1 MNSLSALASIGTPP
15 PSPARSRAGSES
27 NVLHPQPRS
36 SNLRSS
42 NDASAGIAFEDEK
55 GDMGAARADG
65 SGGSATEAPASEDNE
80 KTPLLHHQPSTG
92 PFEEARTRK
101 RWLYPKRVSEA
112 VIGAVGFVLTPFVV
126 TGQYLVACFYCE
138 EDGTYSLLAPVY
150 HITRTFA
157 RSRRRKAGPQ
167 ATRSSKSADN
177 TGKEKRK
184 SRSSASTKPES
195 KRESRRSLSIASTS
209 TAITSD
215 SESERPPTRDGNIDS
230 PSRHTRSKSNAS
242 SGGDEIAPAKRS
254 IRIKLHN
261 EDALR
266 QRKAA
271 KKAQT
276 LKSNSGTVSLEAAAA
291 LKSPTGPVTAASKQL
306 TKFPRAPQPPR
317 PLVPRRQPSY
327 SASGTSAVGPH
338 QKTLIIDLD
347 ETLIHSMAKGGRF
360 QTGHMVEV
368 KLQASVGAGGQIIG
382 PQVPI
387 LYYVHKRPYC
397 DDFLKKVSKWYNLI
411 IFTASVQEYA
421 DPVIDWLEVE
431 RKYFAGRYYRQ
442 HCTFRNGAYI
452 KDLAQVEPDL
462 SKVMILDNSPVSYVF
477 HPDNAIPIEGWISDP
492 TDYELLHLIPLL
504 EGLQYVTDPRALL
517 SLRNGMTAIS

>member
-1 MNSLSALASIGTPP
+1 M
-15 PSPARSRAGSES
+15 R
-27 NVLHPQPRS
+27 
-36 SNLRSS
+36 
-42 NDASAGIAFEDEK
+42 
-55 GDMGAARADG
+55 AARGDG
-65 SGGSATEAPASEDNE
+65 SSCSTTEAPASEYNE
-80 KTPLLHHQPSTG
+80 KTSLLNHQPSTG
-92 PFEEARTRK
+92 PFEEAKPRK
-101 RWLYPKRVSEA
+101 RWLYPKRVTEA
-112 VIGAVGFVLTPFVV
+112 VIGTVGFVLTPFVY
-126 TGQYLVACFYCE
+126 TGQYLVACFYYE
-138 EDGTYSLLAPVY
+138 DDGTFSLLAPVY
-150 HITRTFA
+150 HITRTFT
-157 RSRRRKAGPQ
+157 RSRRKTTGPQ
-167 ATRSSKSADN
+167 AARSFKSADN
-177 TGKEKRK
+177 TEKERRK
-184 SRSSASTKPES
+184 SRTSASTKPGP

-215 SESERPPTRDGNIDS
+215 SESERPPTRDGDLDS

-271 KKAQT
+271 KKAQAS
-276 LKSNSGTVSLEAAAA
+276 KSNSGQVSPEAAAA

-397 DDFLKKVSKWYNLI
+397 DDFLKKV
-411 IFTASVQEYA
+411 
-421 DPVIDWLEVE
+421 
-431 RKYFAGRYYRQ
+431 
-442 HCTFRNGAYI
+442 
-452 KDLAQVEPDL
+452 
-462 SKVMILDNSPVSYVF
+462 
-477 HPDNAIPIEGWISDP
+477 
-492 TDYELLHLIPLL
+492 
-504 EGLQYVTDPRALL
+504 
-517 SLRNGMTAIS
+517 

>member
-1 MNSLSALASIGTPP
+1 MNSLSALANIGTPP

-27 NVLHPQPRS
+27 NVLEAQPRP

-42 NDASAGIAFEDEK
+42 NDASGRIAAPDEK
-55 GDMGAARADG
+55 GNMGAARAHG
-65 SGGSATEAPASEDNE
+65 SAYSATEASAFEYDE
-80 KTPLLHHQPSTG
+80 KTPLLQPLPEG
-92 PFEEARTRK
+92 PFEEAKTRR
-101 RWLYPKRVSEA
+101 RWLYPKRISQGV
-112 VIGAVGFVLTPFVV
+112 VGAVGFVLTPFVV
-126 TGQYLVACFYCE
+126 TGQYLVACFYYE
-138 EDGTYSLLAPVY
+138 EDGQFSLLAPIY
-150 HITRTFA
+150 HIARPFS
-157 RSRRRKAGPQ
+157 RSRRRKAGAQ
-167 ATRSSKSADN
+167 SARSAKPSTDAEKD
-177 TGKEKRK
+177 KRK
-184 SRSSASTKPES
+184 SRSLMPAQPDTKNP
-195 KRESRRSLSIASTS
+195 SRRSLSIASTS
-209 TAITSD
+209 TAVASD
-215 SESERPPTRDGNIDS
+215 SESERPPTRDGDADS
-230 PSRHTRSKSNAS
+230 PARHTRSKSNAS

-271 KKAQT
+271 KKAQAS
-276 LKSNSGTVSLEAAAA
+276 KSNSGHVSPEAAAA

-327 SASGTSAVGPH
+327 SASGTSAVGPR

-368 KLQASVGAGGQIIG
+368 KLQASVDARGQIIG

-397 DDFLKKVSKWYNLI
+397 DEFLKKVSKWYNLI

-431 RKYFAGRYYRQ
+431 RKYFSGRYYRQ

-462 SKVMILDNSPVSYVF
+462 SKVMILDNSPLSYVF

-504 EGLQYVTDPRALL
+504 EGLQYVTDVRALL
-517 SLRNGMTAIS
+517 ALRLGMPAPV

>member
-1 MNSLSALASIGTPP
+1 MNSLSALANIGTPP
-15 PSPARSRAGSES
+15 PSPPRSRTGSES
-27 NVLHPQPRS
+27 NIFHPQPRS
-36 SNLRSS
+36 GHLRSS
-42 NDASAGIAFEDEK
+42 NDASAGIEPQDEK
-55 GDMGAARADG
+55 GDMSAARGFA
-65 SGGSATEAPASEDNE
+65 SAYSATEAHMSEYNE
-80 KTPLLHHQPSTG
+80 KTSLLNHPSES
-92 PFEEARTRK
+92 PYEAAKTHK
-101 RWLYPKRVSEA
+101 RWLYPKR
-112 VIGAVGFVLTPFVV
+112 IYDGAVGAAAVLLTPFVY
-126 TGQYLVACFYCE
+126 TGQYLVACFYYE
-138 EDGTYSLLAPVY
+138 ENGGFSFLAPVY
-150 HITRTFA
+150 HIARTFT
-157 RSRRRKAGPQ
+157 RSRRKKVAPREKQRRNSKA
-167 ATRSSKSADN
+167 SSNPMS
-177 TGKEKRK
+177 E
-184 SRSSASTKPES
+184 SRRA
-195 KRESRRSLSIASTS
+195 SRRSLSIASTS
-209 TAITSD
+209 TAMTSE
-215 SESERPPTRDGNIDS
+215 SESERPPTREGELDS
-230 PSRHTRSKSNAS
+230 PARHTRSKSNAS
-242 SGGDEIAPAKRS
+242 SGGDEIAPAKRT
-254 IRIKLHN
+254 IRIKLHT

-266 QRKAA
+266 QRKAG
-271 KKAQT
+271 KKAQAPRST
-276 LKSNSGTVSLEAAAA
+276 SV
-291 LKSPTGPVTAASKQL
+291 PTGPVTGTSKQL

-327 SASGTSAVGPH
+327 SGSGASAVGPH

-360 QTGHMVEV
+360 QTGRMVEV

-462 SKVMILDNSPVSYVF
+462 SKVMILDNSPLSYVF

-504 EGLQYVTDPRALL
+504 EGLQYVTDVRALL
-517 SLRNGMTAIS
+517 ALRLGMPSA

>member
-1 MNSLSALASIGTPP
+1 MNSLSALANIGTPTPTP
-15 PSPARSRAGSES
+15 PRSRAGSQS
-27 NVLHPQPRS
+27 NILEPRS
-36 SNLRSS
+36 SHTQSS
-42 NDASAGIAFEDEK
+42 NDASASIATQSETGK
-55 GDMGAARADG
+55 MGASRSDG
-65 SGGSATEAPASEDNE
+65 SGYSTTEAVASEYDE
-80 KTPLLHHQPSTG
+80 KTPLLNHSSKG
-92 PFEEARTRK
+92 PFEEAKPQR
-101 RWLYPKRVSEA
+101 RWLYPQRISQGIVA
-112 VIGAVGFVLTPFVV
+112 VVGVLAAPFVY
-126 TGQYLVACFYCE
+126 TGQRLVACFYYG
-138 EDGTYSLLAPVY
+138 EDGTFSLLAPVY
-150 HITRTFA
+150 HITRTFT
-157 RSRRRKAGPQ
+157 RGRRKKVKARAMPSSGS
-167 ATRSSKSADN
+167 TKSSEKGMRKRRSSSIALSQPDKS
-177 TGKEKRK
+177 
-184 SRSSASTKPES
+184 
-195 KRESRRSLSIASTS
+195 SRRSLSIASTS

-215 SESERPPTRDGNIDS
+215 SESERPPTRDEDVDS

-271 KKAQT
+271 KRAQT
-276 LKSNSGTVSLEAAAA
+276 SKSNSVSPEAAAA

-327 SASGTSAVGPH
+327 SASGPSAVGPH

-492 TDYELLHLIPLL
+492 TDNDLLHLIPLL
-504 EGLQYVTDPRALL
+504 EGLQYVTDVRALL
-517 SLRNGMTAIS
+517 ALRLGMPSLG